1 MFVHTRIA
9 TVISHSG
16 LTKTA
21 FGQRIGLSQP
31 MVSRLTSGSAPPTD
45 RTIADICRE
54 FGVSETWL
62 RTGEGEMYVL
72 PDAQVKLVNF
82 CADVLSGVS
91 GPVRRQ
97 FVELLASLDDRQLEV
112 AAEIMDWIVE
122 NWKKENDTEK

>member
-1 MFVHTRIA
+1 MHERIA
-9 TVISHSG
+9 AIIKHNG
-16 LTKTA
+16 LTNAT

-31 MVSRLTSGSAPPTD
+31 RISAFINAKATPSD

-54 FGVSETWL
+54 FGVDETWL

-72 PDAQVKLVNF
+72 PDAQQKLVNF
-82 CADVLSGVS
+82 CTDVLSGVS

-97 FVELLASLDDRQLEV
+97 FVNLLASLDDRQLEV

>member
-1 MFVHTRIA
+1 MHTRIA

-45 RTIADICRE
+45 RTIADICRG

-97 FVELLASLDDRQLEV
+97 FVNLLASLDDRQLEV

>member
-1 MFVHTRIA
+1 MHTRIA

-21 FGQRIGLSQP
+21 FAERLGISQP
-31 MVSRLTSGSAPPTD
+31 HVSMLANGKATPSD

-54 FGVSETWL
+54 FGVDETWL

-122 NWKKENDTEK
+122 NWKTKENDTEK